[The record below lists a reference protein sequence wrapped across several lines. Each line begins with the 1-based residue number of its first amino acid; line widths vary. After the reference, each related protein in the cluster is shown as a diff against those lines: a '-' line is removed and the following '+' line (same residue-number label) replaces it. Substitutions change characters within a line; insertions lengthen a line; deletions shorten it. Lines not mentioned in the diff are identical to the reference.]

1 MTAVKLIAAEIVII
15 VLAAGIICAGLLY
28 IVDANTGTLVRML
41 ILN

>member
-1 MTAVKLIAAEIVII
+1 

-28 IVDANTGTLVRML
+28 IVDADVETLVQML